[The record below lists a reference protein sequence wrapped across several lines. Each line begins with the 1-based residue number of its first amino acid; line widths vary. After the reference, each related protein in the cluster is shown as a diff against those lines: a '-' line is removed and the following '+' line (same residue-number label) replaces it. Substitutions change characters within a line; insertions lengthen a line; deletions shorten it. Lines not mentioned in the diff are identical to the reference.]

1 MPTNKLS
8 YNPCETLNLGKRKYH
23 QSKSI
28 FLNSN
33 PNQKQQD
40 KRRKRI
46 SSNYPAAP
54 ARNIE
59 RENSMQKL
67 RGMHKQVKLTK
78 RERECLEWA
87 SQGKTSFEIATILGL
102 SENTINNYIASIV
115 RKMGASNRL
124 HMVGIAL
131 RENYID

>member
-1 MPTNKLS
+1 LPPNKLS
-8 YNPCETLNLGKRKYH
+8 YNPSEALNLRGQKFPQGKAVFFNND
-23 QSKSI
+23 SE
-28 FLNSN
+28 SN
-33 PNQKQQD
+33 FPD
-40 KRRKRI
+40 KRRKLI
-46 SSNYPAAP
+46 SSNYHVSPAC
-54 ARNIE
+54 NIE
-59 RENSMQKL
+59 REHSMQKQK
-67 RGMHKQVKLTK
+67 RIHKKVKLTK
-78 RERECLEWA
+78 RENECLEWA